1 MAIVFRSIWV
11 IAYRELVRFVQDRP
25 RMISSFSMPIIF
37 LLIFGAGFGR
47 LIGQMMPGVDYIQ
60 FMYPGILA
68 MTVLMTS
75 VMSGVSI
82 VWDREFGFLKEVM
95 VSPLTRSGVLIGKA
109 VGAATIAIIQGAI
122 MLVLAPIVNVP
133 INLGTVLALFP
144 LLLILSL
151 SLSGLGLLIGAR
163 MRSQQGFQIVMQL
176 VIFPMMFLSGIFFPV
191 SGVATWL
198 GVLSKLNPVTYG
210 IDAIRQVFLGTEVAG
225 VTVFG
230 HTMGIVD
237 SAIVVAMVGAVLLTT
252 AIWVFNRQECVPSD
266 SSVQLRFTDR

>member
-1 MAIVFRSIWV
+1 MAIVFRTIWV
-11 IAYRELVRFVQDRP
+11 IAYRELVRFVADRP
-25 RMISSFSMPIIF
+25 RMFSSFSMPLIF

-75 VMSGVSI
+75 IMSGISI
-82 VWDREFGFLKEVM
+82 VWDREFGFLKEVL
-95 VSPLTRSGVLIGKA
+95 VSPLSRSGVLAGKA
-109 VGAATIAIIQGAI
+109 IGAAIIAMVQGAI

-133 INLGTVLALFP
+133 ITLGKVLALLP

-198 GVLSKLNPVTYG
+198 EVLSKLNPVTYG

-237 SAIVVAMVGAVLLTT
+237 SAIVVAMVGAVLLTA
-252 AIWVFNRQECVPSD
+252 AIWAFNRQE
-266 SSVQLRFTDR
+266 

>member
-1 MAIVFRSIWV
+1 MAIVFRTIWV

-25 RMISSFSMPIIF
+25 RMFSSFSMPIIF

-47 LIGQMMPGVDYIQ
+47 LIGQMMPGVNYIQ

-82 VWDREFGFLKEVM
+82 VWDREFGFLKEVL
-95 VSPLTRSGVLIGKA
+95 VSPLNRTGVLAGKA

-122 MLVLAPIVNVP
+122 MLVLAPMVNVP
-133 INLGTVLALFP
+133 ISLGTVLALLP

-176 VIFPMMFLSGIFFPV
+176 VIFPMMFLSGIFYPV
-191 SGVATWL
+191 SGVASWL
-198 GVLSKLNPVTYG
+198 EVLSKLNPVTYG

-230 HTMGIVD
+230 HTMGIVE
-237 SAIVVAMVGAVLLTT
+237 SAVVLAMVGLALLAT
-252 AIWVFNRQECVPSD
+252 AIRVFNRQD
-266 SSVQLRFTDR
+266 

>member
-11 IAYRELVRFVQDRP
+11 IAYRELVRFVADRP
-25 RMISSFSMPIIF
+25 RMFSSFSMPLIF

-75 VMSGVSI
+75 VMSGISI
-82 VWDREFGFLKEVM
+82 VWDREFGFLKEVL
-95 VSPLTRSGVLIGKA
+95 VSPLSRSGVLAGKA
-109 VGAATIAIIQGAI
+109 VGAAIIAISQGAI

-133 INLGTVLALFP
+133 ITLGKVLALLP

-198 GVLSKLNPVTYG
+198 EVLSKLNPVTYG

-237 SAIVVAMVGAVLLTT
+237 SAIVVAMVGVVLLTT
-252 AIWVFNRQECVPSD
+252 AIWAFNRQE
-266 SSVQLRFTDR
+266 

>member
-1 MAIVFRSIWV
+1 MAIVFRTIWV
-11 IAYRELVRFVQDRP
+11 IAYRELLRFVQDRP
-25 RMISSFSMPIIF
+25 RMFSSFSMPIIF
-37 LLIFGAGFGR
+37 LIIFGAGFGR
-47 LIGQMMPGVDYIQ
+47 LIGQMMPGVDYVQ

-82 VWDREFGFLKEVM
+82 VWDREFGFLKEVL
-95 VSPLTRSGVLIGKA
+95 VSPLSRSGVLAGKA

-133 INLGTVLALFP
+133 INLGTVLALLP

-151 SLSGLGLLIGAR
+151 ALSGLGLLIGAR

-198 GVLSKLNPVTYG
+198 EVLSKLNPVTYG

-237 SAIVVAMVGAVLLTT
+237 SAIVVAMVGVVFLTI
-252 AIWVFNRQECVPSD
+252 AIWAFNKQE
-266 SSVQLRFTDR
+266 

>member
-1 MAIVFRSIWV
+1 MAIVFRTIWV
-11 IAYRELVRFVQDRP
+11 IAYRELLRFVQDRP
-25 RMISSFSMPIIF
+25 RMFSSFSMPIIF
-37 LLIFGAGFGR
+37 LIIFGAGFGR

-82 VWDREFGFLKEVM
+82 VWDREFGFLKEVL
-95 VSPLTRSGVLIGKA
+95 VSPLSRSGVLVGKA

-133 INLGTVLALFP
+133 INLGTVLALLP

-151 SLSGLGLLIGAR
+151 ALSGLGLLIGAR

-198 GVLSKLNPVTYG
+198 EVLSKLNPVTYG

-225 VTVFG
+225 VTIFG

-237 SAIVVAMVGAVLLTT
+237 SAIVVAMAGVVFLTI
-252 AIWVFNRQECVPSD
+252 AIWAFNKQE
-266 SSVQLRFTDR
+266 

>member
-11 IAYRELVRFVQDRP
+11 IAYRELVRFLQDRP
-25 RMISSFSMPIIF
+25 RMFSSFSMPIIF
-37 LLIFGAGFGR
+37 LVIFGAGFGR
-47 LIGQMMPGVDYIQ
+47 LIGQMMPGVDYLQ

-75 VMSGVSI
+75 IMSGISI
-82 VWDREFGFLKEVM
+82 VWDREFGFLKEVL
-95 VSPLTRSGVLIGKA
+95 VSPLSRSGVLIGKA

-133 INLGTVLALFP
+133 INLGTVLALLP

-191 SGVATWL
+191 SGVAAWL
-198 GVLSKLNPVTYG
+198 AVLSKLNPVTYG
-210 IDAIRQVFLGTEVAG
+210 IDAIRQVFLGSQVAG

-237 SAIVVAMVGAVLLTT
+237 SAIVVAMVGVVLLTT
-252 AIWVFNRQECVPSD
+252 ALWVFNRQE
-266 SSVQLRFTDR
+266 

>member
-1 MAIVFRSIWV
+1 MAIVFRTIWV
-11 IAYRELVRFVQDRP
+11 IAYRELLRFVQDRP
-25 RMISSFSMPIIF
+25 RLFSSFSMPIIF
-37 LLIFGAGFGR
+37 LVIFGAGFGR

-75 VMSGVSI
+75 IMSGVSI
-82 VWDREFGFLKEVM
+82 VWDREFGFLKEVL
-95 VSPLTRSGVLIGKA
+95 VSPLSRSGVLAGKA

-133 INLGTVLALFP
+133 INLGTVLALLP

-151 SLSGLGLLIGAR
+151 ALSGLGLLIGAR

-198 GVLSKLNPVTYG
+198 EVLSKLNPVTYG

-237 SAIVVAMVGAVLLTT
+237 SAIVVAMVGVVFLTI
-252 AIWVFNRQECVPSD
+252 AIWAFNKQE
-266 SSVQLRFTDR
+266 

>member
-1 MAIVFRSIWV
+1 MAIVFRTIWV
-11 IAYRELVRFVQDRP
+11 IAYRELLRFVQDRP
-25 RMISSFSMPIIF
+25 RMLSSFSMPIIF
-37 LLIFGAGFGR
+37 LIIFGAGFGR

-82 VWDREFGFLKEVM
+82 VWDREFGFLKEVL
-95 VSPLTRSGVLIGKA
+95 VSPLSRSGVLAGKA

-133 INLGTVLALFP
+133 INLGTVLALLP
-144 LLLILSL
+144 LLLVLSL
-151 SLSGLGLLIGAR
+151 ALSGLGLLIGAR

-176 VIFPMMFLSGIFFPV
+176 VIFPIMFLSGIFFPI
-191 SGVATWL
+191 SGVAPWL
-198 GVLSKLNPVTYG
+198 EVLSKLNPVTYG

-225 VTVFG
+225 VTVLG

-237 SAIVVAMVGAVLLTT
+237 SAIVVAMVGVVFLTI
-252 AIWVFNRQECVPSD
+252 AIWAFNKQE
-266 SSVQLRFTDR
+266 

>member
-25 RMISSFSMPIIF
+25 RMFSSFSMPIIF

-82 VWDREFGFLKEVM
+82 VWDREFGFLKEVL
-95 VSPLTRSGVLIGKA
+95 VSPLSRSGVLVGKA

-133 INLGTVLALFP
+133 INVGTVLALLP

-163 MRSQQGFQIVMQL
+163 MRSQQGFQIMMQL
-176 VIFPMMFLSGIFFPV
+176 VIFPMMFLSGIFFPA

-198 GVLSKLNPVTYG
+198 EVLSKLNPVTYG

-252 AIWVFNRQECVPSD
+252 AIWVFNRQE
-266 SSVQLRFTDR
+266 

>member
-1 MAIVFRSIWV
+1 MAIVFRTIWV
-11 IAYRELVRFVQDRP
+11 IAYRELVRFVADRP
-25 RMISSFSMPIIF
+25 RMFSSFSMPLIF

-75 VMSGVSI
+75 IMSGISI
-82 VWDREFGFLKEVM
+82 VWDREFGFLKEVL
-95 VSPLTRSGVLIGKA
+95 VSPLSRSGVLAGKA
-109 VGAATIAIIQGAI
+109 IGAAIIAMVQGAI

-133 INLGTVLALFP
+133 ITLGKVLALLP

-198 GVLSKLNPVTYG
+198 EVLSKLNPVTYG

-237 SAIVVAMVGAVLLTT
+237 SAIVVAMVGAVLLTA
-252 AIWVFNRQECVPSD
+252 AIWVFNRQE
-266 SSVQLRFTDR
+266 

>member
-1 MAIVFRSIWV
+1 MAIVFRTIWV
-11 IAYRELVRFVQDRP
+11 IAYRELLRFVQDRP
-25 RMISSFSMPIIF
+25 RMFSSFSMPIIF

-47 LIGQMMPGVDYIQ
+47 LIGQMMPGVDYVQ
-60 FMYPGILA
+60 YMYPGILA
-68 MTVLMTS
+68 LTVLMTS
-75 VMSGVSI
+75 VMSGISI
-82 VWDREFGFLKEVM
+82 VWDREFGFLKEVL
-95 VSPLTRSGVLIGKA
+95 VSPLSRSGVLAGKA

-133 INLGTVLALFP
+133 INLGTVLALLP

-151 SLSGLGLLIGAR
+151 ALSGLGLLIGSR

-198 GVLSKLNPVTYG
+198 EVLSKLNPVTYG

-237 SAIVVAMVGAVLLTT
+237 SAIVVAMVGVVFLTI
-252 AIWVFNRQECVPSD
+252 AIWAFNKQE
-266 SSVQLRFTDR
+266 

>member
-1 MAIVFRSIWV
+1 MTGFLRSVWV
-11 IAYRELVRFVQDRP
+11 IAYREFLRFIQDRP
-25 RMISSFSMPIIF
+25 RMFSSFTMPLLF
-37 LLIFGAGFGR
+37 LVIFGAGFGK

-75 VMSGVSI
+75 IMSGVSI
-82 VWDREFGFLKEVM
+82 VWDREFGFLKEVL
-95 VSPLTRSGVLIGKA
+95 VSPLNRSGVLVGKA

-122 MLVLAPIVNVP
+122 MLVLAPFLDVSID
-133 INLGTVLALFP
+133 LGTVLALLP

-163 MRSQQGFQIVMQL
+163 MRSQQGFQILMQL
-176 VIFPMMFLSGIFFPV
+176 VIFPMMFLSGIFFPI
-191 SGVATWL
+191 SGVAIWL
-198 GVLSKLNPVTYG
+198 EVLSKLNPVTYG

-230 HTMGIVD
+230 HTMSILE
-237 SAIVVAMVGAVLLTT
+237 SALVMAVVGVVLLAA
-252 AIWVFNRQECVPSD
+252 AIWVFNRQE
-266 SSVQLRFTDR
+266 

>member
-82 VWDREFGFLKEVM
+82 VWDREFGFLKEVL
-95 VSPLTRSGVLIGKA
+95 VSPLSRSGVLVGKA

-133 INLGTVLALFP
+133 ITLGTVLALLP

-237 SAIVVAMVGAVLLTT
+237 SAIVVAMVGVVLLTT
-252 AIWVFNRQECVPSD
+252 ALWVFNRQE
-266 SSVQLRFTDR
+266 

>member
-1 MAIVFRSIWV
+1 
-11 IAYRELVRFVQDRP
+11 
-25 RMISSFSMPIIF
+25 MPIIF

-47 LIGQMMPGVDYIQ
+47 LIGQMMPGVDYLQ

-75 VMSGVSI
+75 IMSGISI
-82 VWDREFGFLKEVM
+82 VWDREFGFLKEVL
-95 VSPLTRSGVLIGKA
+95 VSPLSRSGVLIGKA

-133 INLGTVLALFP
+133 INLGTVLALLP

-191 SGVATWL
+191 SGVAAWL
-198 GVLSKLNPVTYG
+198 AVLSKLNPVTYG
-210 IDAIRQVFLGTEVAG
+210 IDAIRQVFLGTQVAG

-237 SAIVVAMVGAVLLTT
+237 SAIVVAMVGVVLLTT
-252 AIWVFNRQECVPSD
+252 ALWVFNRQE
-266 SSVQLRFTDR
+266 

>member
-1 MAIVFRSIWV
+1 MAIVFRTIWV
-11 IAYRELVRFVQDRP
+11 IAYRELLRFVQDRP
-25 RMISSFSMPIIF
+25 RMFSSFSMPIIF
-37 LLIFGAGFGR
+37 LIIFGAGFGR

-82 VWDREFGFLKEVM
+82 VWDREFGFLKEVL
-95 VSPLTRSGVLIGKA
+95 VSPLSRSGVLVGKA

-133 INLGTVLALFP
+133 INLGTVLALLP

-151 SLSGLGLLIGAR
+151 ALSGLGLLIGAR

-198 GVLSKLNPVTYG
+198 EVLSKLNPVTYG

-237 SAIVVAMVGAVLLTT
+237 SAIVVAMAGVVFLTT
-252 AIWVFNRQECVPSD
+252 AIWSFNKQE
-266 SSVQLRFTDR
+266 

>member
-1 MAIVFRSIWV
+1 MAIVFRTIWV
-11 IAYRELVRFVQDRP
+11 IAYRELLRFVHDRP
-25 RMISSFSMPIIF
+25 RMFSSFSMPIIF
-37 LLIFGAGFGR
+37 LIIFGAGFGR

-68 MTVLMTS
+68 LTVLMTS

-82 VWDREFGFLKEVM
+82 VWDREFGFLKEVL
-95 VSPLTRSGVLIGKA
+95 VSPLSRSGVLAGKA

-133 INLGTVLALFP
+133 ITLGKVLALLP

-163 MRSQQGFQIVMQL
+163 MRSQQGFQIMMQL
-176 VIFPMMFLSGIFFPV
+176 VIFPIMFLSGIFFPV

-198 GVLSKLNPVTYG
+198 EVLSKFNPVTYG

-237 SAIVVAMVGAVLLTT
+237 SAIVVAMVGAVFLTT
-252 AIWVFNRQECVPSD
+252 AIWVFNKQE
-266 SSVQLRFTDR
+266 

>member
-82 VWDREFGFLKEVM
+82 VWDREFGFLKEVL
-95 VSPLTRSGVLIGKA
+95 VSPLSRSGVLVGKA
-109 VGAATIAIIQGAI
+109 VGAAIIAIVQGAI

-133 INLGTVLALFP
+133 ITLGTVLALLP

-237 SAIVVAMVGAVLLTT
+237 SAIVVAMVGVVLLTT
-252 AIWVFNRQECVPSD
+252 ALWVFNRQE
-266 SSVQLRFTDR
+266 

>member
-1 MAIVFRSIWV
+1 MTIFFRTIWV

-25 RMISSFSMPIIF
+25 RMLSSFSMPIIF

-75 VMSGVSI
+75 VMSGISI
-82 VWDREFGFLKEVM
+82 VWDREFGFLKEVL
-95 VSPLTRSGVLIGKA
+95 VSPLSRTGVLAGKA
-109 VGAATIAIIQGAI
+109 VGAAIIAIIQGGI

-133 INLGTVLALFP
+133 ITLGKVLALLP

-198 GVLSKLNPVTYG
+198 QVLSKLNPVTYG
-210 IDAIRQVFLGTEVAG
+210 IDAIRQVFLGTQVAG

-237 SAIVVAMVGAVLLTT
+237 SAIVVAMVGVVLLTT
-252 AIWVFNRQECVPSD
+252 AIWAFNRQE
-266 SSVQLRFTDR
+266 

>member
-25 RMISSFSMPIIF
+25 RMFSSFSMPIIF

-75 VMSGVSI
+75 VMSGISI
-82 VWDREFGFLKEVM
+82 VWDREFGFLKEVL
-95 VSPLTRSGVLIGKA
+95 VSPLSRSGVLAGKA
-109 VGAATIAIIQGAI
+109 VGAAIIAISQGAI

-133 INLGTVLALFP
+133 ITLGKVLALLP

-198 GVLSKLNPVTYG
+198 EVLSKLNPVTYG

-237 SAIVVAMVGAVLLTT
+237 SAIVVAMVGAVLLTA
-252 AIWVFNRQECVPSD
+252 AIWAFNRQE
-266 SSVQLRFTDR
+266 

>member
-1 MAIVFRSIWV
+1 MAIVFRTIWV
-11 IAYRELVRFVQDRP
+11 IAYRELLRFVQDRP
-25 RMISSFSMPIIF
+25 RMFSSFSMPIIF
-37 LLIFGAGFGR
+37 LIIFGAGFGR
-47 LIGQMMPGVDYIQ
+47 LIGQMMPGVNYIQ

-82 VWDREFGFLKEVM
+82 VWDREFGFLKEVL
-95 VSPLTRSGVLIGKA
+95 VSPLSRSGVLAGKA

-133 INLGTVLALFP
+133 INLGTVLALLP

-151 SLSGLGLLIGAR
+151 ALSGLGLLIGAR

-176 VIFPMMFLSGIFFPV
+176 VIFPMMFLSGIFFPI

-198 GVLSKLNPVTYG
+198 EVLSKLNPVTYG

-237 SAIVVAMVGAVLLTT
+237 SAIVVAMAGVVFLTA
-252 AIWVFNRQECVPSD
+252 AIWAFNKQE
-266 SSVQLRFTDR
+266 

>member
-1 MAIVFRSIWV
+1 MF
-11 IAYRELVRFVQDRP
+11 
-25 RMISSFSMPIIF
+25 SSFSMPVIF

-75 VMSGVSI
+75 IMSGISI
-82 VWDREFGFLKEVM
+82 VWDREFGFLKEVL
-95 VSPLTRSGVLIGKA
+95 VSPLSRSGVLAGKA
-109 VGAATIAIIQGAI
+109 VGAAIIAMVQGAI

-133 INLGTVLALFP
+133 ITLGKVLALLP

-198 GVLSKLNPVTYG
+198 EVLSKLNPVTYG

-225 VTVFG
+225 VIVFG

-237 SAIVVAMVGAVLLTT
+237 SAIVVAMVGVVLLTT
-252 AIWVFNRQECVPSD
+252 AIWAFNRQE
-266 SSVQLRFTDR
+266 

>member
-1 MAIVFRSIWV
+1 MAIVFRTIWV
-11 IAYRELVRFVQDRP
+11 IAYRELLRFVQDKP
-25 RMISSFSMPIIF
+25 RMVSSFSMPIIF
-37 LLIFGAGFGR
+37 LIIFGAGFGK

-82 VWDREFGFLKEVM
+82 VWDREFGFLKEVL
-95 VSPLTRSGVLIGKA
+95 VSPLSRSGVLAGKA

-133 INLGTVLALFP
+133 INLGTVLALLP

-151 SLSGLGLLIGAR
+151 ALSGLGLLIGSR

-176 VIFPMMFLSGIFFPV
+176 VIFPMMFLSGIFFPI

-198 GVLSKLNPVTYG
+198 EVLSKLNPVTYG
-210 IDAIRQVFLGTEVAG
+210 IDAIRQVFLGSQVAG

-237 SAIVVAMVGAVLLTT
+237 SAIVVAMAGVVLLTA
-252 AIWVFNRQECVPSD
+252 AIWSFNKQE
-266 SSVQLRFTDR
+266 

>member
-1 MAIVFRSIWV
+1 MAEFFRSVWV
-11 IAYRELVRFVQDRP
+11 IAYREFLRFIQDRP
-25 RMISSFSMPIIF
+25 RMFSSFSMPLLF
-37 LLIFGAGFGR
+37 LVIFGAGFGK

-82 VWDREFGFLKEVM
+82 VWDREFGFLKEVL
-95 VSPLTRSGVLIGKA
+95 VSPLNRSGVLVGKA

-122 MLVLAPIVNVP
+122 MLVLAPFLDVP
-133 INLGTVLALFP
+133 IDLGTVLALLP

-163 MRSQQGFQIVMQL
+163 MRSQQGFQILMQL
-176 VIFPMMFLSGIFFPV
+176 LIFPMMFLSGIFFPV

-198 GVLSKLNPVTYG
+198 EVLSKINPVTYG

-230 HTMGIVD
+230 HTMGIFE
-237 SAIVVAMVGAVLLTT
+237 SALVVAAVGVVLLAA
-252 AIWVFNRQECVPSD
+252 AIWVFNRQE
-266 SSVQLRFTDR
+266 

>member
-11 IAYRELVRFVQDRP
+11 IAYRELLRFVQDRP
-25 RMISSFSMPIIF
+25 RMFSSFSMPIIF
-37 LLIFGAGFGR
+37 LIIFGAGFGR

-82 VWDREFGFLKEVM
+82 VWDREFGFLKEVL
-95 VSPLTRSGVLIGKA
+95 VSPLSRSGVLAGKA

-133 INLGTVLALFP
+133 INLGTVLALLP

-151 SLSGLGLLIGAR
+151 ALSGLGLLIGAR

-198 GVLSKLNPVTYG
+198 EVLSKLNPVTYG

-225 VTVFG
+225 ITVFG

-237 SAIVVAMVGAVLLTT
+237 SAIVVSMAGVVFLTI
-252 AIWVFNRQECVPSD
+252 AIWVFNKQE
-266 SSVQLRFTDR
+266 

>member
-1 MAIVFRSIWV
+1 MAIVFRTIWV
-11 IAYRELVRFVQDRP
+11 IAYRELVRFVADRP
-25 RMISSFSMPIIF
+25 RMFSSFSMPLIF

-75 VMSGVSI
+75 IMSGISI
-82 VWDREFGFLKEVM
+82 VWDREFGFLKEVL
-95 VSPLTRSGVLIGKA
+95 VSPLSRSGVLAGKA
-109 VGAATIAIIQGAI
+109 VGAAIIAMAQGAI

-133 INLGTVLALFP
+133 ITLGKVLALLP

-198 GVLSKLNPVTYG
+198 EVLSKLNPVTYG

-237 SAIVVAMVGAVLLTT
+237 SAIVVAMVGAVLLTA
-252 AIWVFNRQECVPSD
+252 AIWAFNRQE
-266 SSVQLRFTDR
+266 

>member
-1 MAIVFRSIWV
+1 MAIVFRTIWV
-11 IAYRELVRFVQDRP
+11 IAYRELLRFVQDRP
-25 RMISSFSMPIIF
+25 RMFSSFSMPIIF
-37 LLIFGAGFGR
+37 LIIFGAGFGR

-82 VWDREFGFLKEVM
+82 VWDREFGFLKEVL
-95 VSPLTRSGVLIGKA
+95 VSPLSRSGVLAGKA

-133 INLGTVLALFP
+133 INLGTVLALLP

-151 SLSGLGLLIGAR
+151 ALSGLGLLIGAR

-198 GVLSKLNPVTYG
+198 EVLSKLNPVTYG

-237 SAIVVAMVGAVLLTT
+237 SAIVVSMAGVVFLTT
-252 AIWVFNRQECVPSD
+252 AIWAFNKQE
-266 SSVQLRFTDR
+266 